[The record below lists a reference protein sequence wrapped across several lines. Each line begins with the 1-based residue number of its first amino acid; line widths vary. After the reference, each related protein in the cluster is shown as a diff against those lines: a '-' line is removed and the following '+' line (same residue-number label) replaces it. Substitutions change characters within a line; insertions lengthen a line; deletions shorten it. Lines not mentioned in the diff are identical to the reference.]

1 MKALIAGAG
10 GGLGTSLMVTA
21 PGNATAIGLDR
32 SQLDITDA
40 NSVSAALEKYS
51 PEVVFNCAAWTDVD
65 AAQTNPEQAHAI
77 NETGAANVA
86 AACKAADAK
95 LIHLSTDFVFD
106 GAKDGPYTEDDT
118 PNPLNVYGAS
128 KLAGEQRVQASGC
141 SHLIVRTS
149 WLYTL
154 TPEKAFPHRVL
165 AWAKTRKSLEL
176 AEDQF
181 GSPTYAKV
189 LAEALWMLART
200 DESGVLHWAGL
211 GTASRLELG
220 VVLIENALGMGAKL
234 KVQEIEPVPAAK
246 FNLPAPRPT
255 NSSLDC
261 SRAAALGIEPP
272 AWPEMA
278 LEFVEDWM
286 NR

>member
-1 MKALIAGAG
+1 MKALIVGAG
-10 GGLGTSLMVTA
+10 GGLGTSLMGTA
-21 PGNATAIGLDR
+21 PDGATTTGLNRD
-32 SQLDITDA
+32 QLDITDTG
-40 NSVSAALEKYS
+40 SVNAALRHYS
-51 PEVVFNCAAWTDVD
+51 PEIVFNCAAWTDVD
-65 AAQTNPEQAHAI
+65 GAEAHPDEAHAV

-86 AACKAADAK
+86 AACNAAGAR

-106 GAKDGPYTEDDT
+106 GTKGAPYTEDDT
-118 PNPLNVYGAS
+118 PNPLSVYGAS

-149 WLYTL
+149 WLYAL
-154 TPEKAFPHRVL
+154 TPEKTFPHRVL

-189 LAEALWMLART
+189 LAEALWELA
-200 DESGVLHWAGL
+200 ESDTTGLLHWAGE
-211 GTASRLELG
+211 GAASRLELG
-220 VVLIENALGMGAKL
+220 IALIEDAVGLGANL
-234 KVQEIEPVPAAK
+234 AVEEVEPVPASK
-246 FNLPAPRPT
+246 FNLPAPRPA

-261 SRAAALGIEPP
+261 SRAAALDVEPP
-272 AWPEMA
+272 AWFEMA